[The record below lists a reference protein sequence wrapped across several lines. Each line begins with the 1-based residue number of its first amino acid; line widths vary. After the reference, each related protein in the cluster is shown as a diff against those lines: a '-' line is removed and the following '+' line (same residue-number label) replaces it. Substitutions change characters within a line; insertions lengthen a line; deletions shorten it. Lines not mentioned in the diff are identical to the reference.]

1 MLTRKTAFVVVDIL
15 NYRGIRGI
23 RQKTHFCAVKKNLTI
38 CAKGNEFFSTKSDF

>member
-1 MLTRKTAFVVVDIL
+1 MLTWKTAFVVVDIL
-15 NYRGIRGI
+15 NYRGI